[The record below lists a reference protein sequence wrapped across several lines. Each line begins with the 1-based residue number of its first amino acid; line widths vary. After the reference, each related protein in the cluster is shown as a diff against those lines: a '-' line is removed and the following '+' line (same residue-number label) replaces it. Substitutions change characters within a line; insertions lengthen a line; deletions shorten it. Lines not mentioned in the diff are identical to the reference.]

1 MRHLARLQS
10 DPEASIRT
18 KTCILIGRLGP
29 TLGYNTKQKVL
40 VPAFSNALKDPFVHT
55 WEVGLMA
62 FTATSECF
70 GIEDVAA
77 TSWATLD
84 KEK

>member
-1 MRHLARLQS
+1 M
-10 DPEASIRT
+10 
-18 KTCILIGRLGP
+18 
-29 TLGYNTKQKVL
+29 
-40 VPAFSNALKDPFVHT
+40 PAFSKALKDPFVHAR
-55 WEVGLMA
+55 EAGLMA

-77 TSWATLD
+77 KVIPSIVGATLD